1 MSSPRS
7 IVCMSATDSSP
18 ALGSAN
24 REGIR
29 GNQPKPLSSHA
40 PALTIRGCFWPVVA
54 GSALLWSALPP
65 LGWWPLAWLAPLPWA
80 WLIALPQLPLARSR
94 KPAEPGASPG
104 GLRRLAATAVRWL
117 GWNRP
122 WGQVYWGAV
131 CFWLATLY
139 WLTLPHW
146 AGVFGWIGLSGFLST
161 YFLCFIVIGRLLVH
175 RWQFPLPVAA
185 AIAWTA
191 CEYVRGHFLGGF
203 TMASLG
209 HSQYLWKPLIQIAD
223 VVGSYGIGTIIM
235 FCGAALAAAVPN
247 PFLRTQ
253 SPTSPASG
261 GRRFRWEWV
270 LIAASLLAGTLG
282 YGYWRLTQT
291 WEQPGEKVRVAL
303 IQGCID
309 TTFEPDP
316 GRGHRIYE
324 RYLELSREALQ
335 KFDDVDLVV
344 WPETMFGPRYYTFAN
359 DAPPPPEMPQAEYL
373 ARRHDLMRGQQ
384 SLLEYTV
391 RGWNAALLVGI
402 NVDYYAADGVKD
414 YNSALLVD
422 PQGQTVARYDKI
434 HPVMFGEYV
443 PLGDYF
449 PWLYYLTPMHGGMAS
464 GDGPVALPVKSLN
477 FSPSVCYESVLPH
490 VIRGHVA
497 DLTEAGHEPDALVNL
512 TNGGWFYGSS
522 ELDLHLI
529 CGVFRAVECRKP
541 MLIAANTGFSAW
553 IDQHGQLKSV
563 GPRHAEGQLLAAV
576 GPHRGL
582 SPYVRYGDWFGFS
595 CALLAALAILEV
607 TTNRFRSRT
616 TSPTQPVSLA

>member
-1 MSSPRS
+1 M
-7 IVCMSATDSSP
+7 C
-18 ALGSAN
+18 GSF
-24 REGIR
+24 G
-29 GNQPKPLSSHA
+29 
-40 PALTIRGCFWPVVA
+40 PVVA
-54 GSALLWSALPP
+54 GCTLLWCALPP

-80 WLIALPQLPLARSR
+80 WLMALPRLPEVARSAAAGIR
-94 KPAEPGASPG
+94 EARPSLG
-104 GLRRLAATAVRWL
+104 RRLGRTVGRWL
-117 GWNRP
+117 ALNRP

-146 AGVFGWIGLSGFLST
+146 AGIFGWMALSAYLAVFFLGFM
-161 YFLCFIVIGRLLVH
+161 VVGRLLVH
-175 RWQFPLPVAA
+175 RWRFPLPVAA

-191 CEYVRGHFLGGF
+191 SEYLRGHFLGGF

-223 VVGSYGIGTIIM
+223 VVGSYGVGAVMM
-235 FCGAALAAAVPN
+235 FCGASVAVAVPN
-247 PFLRTQ
+247 PFLRKE
-253 SPTSPASG
+253 PANGMANG
-261 GRRFRWEWV
+261 GRRFRWEWA
-270 LIAASLLAGTLG
+270 LLAASLLAGTLG
-282 YGYWRLTQT
+282 YGYWRLMQT

-316 GRGHRIYE
+316 GRSDRIYK
-324 RYLELSREALQ
+324 RYLELSREAVT
-335 KFDDVDLVV
+335 KFDALDLVV
-344 WPETMFGPRYYTFAN
+344 WPETMFGPRYYTFAD
-359 DAPPPPEMPQAEYL
+359 DAPPPPDMPQAEYL
-373 ARRHDLMRGQQ
+373 VRRHDLVRDQQ
-384 SLLEYTV
+384 TFLKRTV
-391 RGWNAALLVGI
+391 GGWNAALLVGI

-422 PQGQTVARYDKI
+422 PEGKVVARYDKI

-449 PWLYYLTPMHGGMAS
+449 PWLYYLTPMSGGMAS
-464 GDGPVALPVKSLN
+464 GEGPVALPVKSLKL
-477 FSPSVCYESVLPH
+477 SPSVCYESVLPH

-497 DLTEAGHEPDALVNL
+497 ELTEAGGEPDVLVNL
-512 TNGGWFYGSS
+512 TNSGWFYGSS

-553 IDQHGQLKSV
+553 IDQHGELKAV
-563 GPRHAEGQLLAAV
+563 GPRHAEGQLLATV

-582 SPYVRYGDWFGFS
+582 SPYVRYGDWLGFS
-595 CALLAALAILEV
+595 CALVAALVLVA
-607 TTNRFRSRT
+607 T
-616 TSPTQPVSLA
+616 TSLLRSKTLKFGP